1 MQNLI
6 FIQGEIEGIAKR
18 LSYTANTLEAILKDT
33 EEKLGELTQIL
44 TDLKTQLE
52 SNTVDGK
59 EV

>member
-6 FIQGEIEGIAKR
+6 FIHGIEGIAKR
-18 LSYTANTLEAILKDT
+18 LSFAANNLEEILKDT
-33 EEKLGELTQIL
+33 EKKLGELTQIL

-52 SNTVDGK
+52 SNTVNGK